1 MKYTSEKENLIKYK
15 IIFTLFTVTVY
26 FIGKSLPLFMIDLSA
41 YVQKAVTAEDV
52 LLQAIS
58 GDTYRYS
65 LFALGISPYMIS
77 SILMQIMSALQSQ
90 EARARISPK
99 KVNKRTMGLT
109 LLFSCLMA
117 IVQVQE
123 LHFKITNGSMIFAV
137 KMIAGMEMVA
147 GAMLIIWLA
156 NRNKKFGIGGQ
167 SALILVNILDSFWA
181 NLKGHTIA
189 ELTIPLLLTFM
200 SVVVMAILE
209 NAEKRI
215 PVQRISVHNIYA
227 DKNYLAIK
235 MNPIGVM
242 PAMFSMAV
250 FMLMRL
256 LVDMLGWFFREN
268 ATYLWWQENMVLTK
282 PLGILMYVVGLYVL
296 SIGFSR
302 VFLNPKETME
312 QFLKSGDSIQNI
324 HAGKDTKKYL
334 SGLITGLS
342 FFSAT
347 MMAICLALPLILQL
361 TGDVDGSLSA
371 LPSSAMMLTGVV
383 CNLGREIVAIRHLEA
398 YKPFI

>member
-1 MKYTSEKENLIKYK
+1 MKYTREKENLIKYK
-15 IIFTLFTVTVY
+15 ILFTLFTVAVY
-26 FIGKSLPLFMIDLSA
+26 LIGKSLPLYMIDLSA
-41 YVQKAVTAEDV
+41 YVQKGVSAEDV

-77 SILMQIMSALQSQ
+77 SIFTQILSALQSQ
-90 EARARISPK
+90 ETRARISTR
-99 KVNKRTMGLT
+99 KVNKRTMGMT
-109 LLFSCLMA
+109 LLFSVLMA
-117 IVQVQE
+117 VVQVQE
-123 LHFKITNGSMIFAV
+123 LHFKVSEGYLLLLVQVVA
-137 KMIAGMEMVA
+137 AMEMIA

-167 SALILVNILDSFWA
+167 SALIFVNILDSFIA
-181 NLKGHTIA
+181 NLKGHTLR
-189 ELTIPLLLTFM
+189 ELAIPLLLTLM
-200 SVVVMAILE
+200 AVVVMTILE

-235 MNPIGVM
+235 MNPIGIM

-250 FMLMRL
+250 FMLMQL
-256 LVDMLGWFFREN
+256 VVDMAGWFLKDN
-268 ATYLWWQENMVLTK
+268 PTYLWWQENMVLSK
-282 PLGILMYVVGLYVL
+282 PLGILMYVIGLYAL
-296 SIGFSR
+296 AIGFSR
-302 VFLNPKETME
+302 VFLNPKETTE

-324 HAGKDTKKYL
+324 HAGKETKRYL
-334 SGLITGLS
+334 SRIITGLA

-347 MMAICLALPLILQL
+347 MMAICLAFPLILQL
-361 TGDVDGSLSA
+361 TGDVEGSLSA
-371 LPSSAMMLTGVV
+371 LPSSAMMLTGVI
-383 CNLGREIVAIRHLEA
+383 CNLGREFVAIRHLEA